1 MWQEVYADP
10 GFYKHVRYHAFTL
23 AFADLTRH

>member
-10 GFYKHVRYHAFTL
+10 GFYKHVRYRAFTL
-23 AFADLTRH
+23 VFADLTRD